1 MLHSG
6 YRPVHRPSHHNALP
20 SARLRWGVPAIAVC
34 LLALTACAYMPWS
47 KKPPAAPEVVQEL
60 VVSGA
65 DGAPAQG
72 FPQYWKRNTL
82 VVDLQSASGGGSITL
97 KPGDSGKWPVR
108 VAFRV
113 VPGSI
118 GLLEVQADQRMLLP
132 VSREG
137 TKPVD
142 LELVPGVYTAKTQ
155 QITVRWEPART
166 PAS

>member
-1 MLHSG
+1 
-6 YRPVHRPSHHNALP
+6 
-20 SARLRWGVPAIAVC
+20 
-34 LLALTACAYMPWS
+34 
-47 KKPPAAPEVVQEL
+47 
-60 VVSGA
+60 
-65 DGAPAQG
+65 
-72 FPQYWKRNTL
+72 
-82 VVDLQSASGGGSITL
+82 
-97 KPGDSGKWPVR
+97 VR

-132 VSREG
+132 VAREG

-142 LELVPGVYTAKTQ
+142 LELVAGVYTAKTQ